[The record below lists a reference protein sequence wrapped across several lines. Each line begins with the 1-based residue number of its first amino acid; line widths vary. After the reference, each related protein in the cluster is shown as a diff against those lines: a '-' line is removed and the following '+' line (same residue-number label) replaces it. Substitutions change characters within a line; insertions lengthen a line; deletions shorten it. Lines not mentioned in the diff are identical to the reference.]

1 MASICEFHCLCGN
14 RAEKKNLELKSR
26 KCGTQDTIPLSGRGR
41 WPRPEALKTLASEDE
56 PMGYY
61 ALLYDMV
68 GDYIARR
75 ATFRQEHLKLAAESH
90 ARGELLM
97 GGAFADPADRGL
109 LIFRAENRGVAESFA
124 RKDPYVL
131 NGLILRWEV
140 RQWTVVIGNTDP
152 PISVPPAP

>member
-1 MASICEFHCLCGN
+1 MS
-14 RAEKKNLELKSR
+14 
-26 KCGTQDTIPLSGRGR
+26 
-41 WPRPEALKTLASEDE
+41 
-56 PMGYY
+56 YY

-68 GDYIARR
+68 DDYIARR
-75 ATFRQEHLKLAAESH
+75 AAFRQEHLKLAAESH

-109 LIFRAENRGVAESFA
+109 LIFRAENRSVAESFA

-140 RQWTVVIGNTDP
+140 RQWSVVIGNGDP
-152 PISVPPAP
+152 PRG